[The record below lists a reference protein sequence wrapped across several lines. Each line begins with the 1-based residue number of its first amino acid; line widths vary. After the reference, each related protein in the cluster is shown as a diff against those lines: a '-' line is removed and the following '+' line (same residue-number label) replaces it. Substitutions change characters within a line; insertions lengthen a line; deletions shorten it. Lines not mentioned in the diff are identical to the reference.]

1 MGIVTKKRKR
11 IQSYNRD
18 VDLGQP
24 EVNQRI
30 EESDDEE
37 KPFGSRQTWGFRHS
51 ADKWVS
57 TRYCHHNVNKAH
69 NVGFNI
75 FQNVFTPKITST
87 SQFFLCF
94 ILRFVQCITISV
106 NANDSLQRSDSII
119 IASLQG

>member
-51 ADKWVS
+51 ADKRVS
-57 TRYCHHNVNKAH
+57 TRYCRHNVNKAH
-69 NVGFNI
+69 HVGFNI

-94 ILRFVQCITISV
+94 I
-106 NANDSLQRSDSII
+106 
-119 IASLQG
+119 

>member
-51 ADKWVS
+51 ADKGVS
-57 TRYCHHNVNKAH
+57 TSYCRHNVNKAH
-69 NVGFNI
+69 DVCFYN
-75 FQNVFTPKITST
+75 FQNVFTPAITST
-87 SQFFLCF
+87 SQFVLCF
-94 ILRFVQCITISV
+94 I
-106 NANDSLQRSDSII
+106 
-119 IASLQG
+119 